1 MTEGGGGEKSSGR
14 RIVVDSS
21 LSNIKFT
28 YSDML
33 MISKFVEGVIVGKA
47 YVNLLSISMHIQ
59 LTDSLIFSIVYSL
72 IKILSFYKQK

>member
-1 MTEGGGGEKSSGR
+1 
-14 RIVVDSS
+14 
-21 LSNIKFT
+21 
-28 YSDML
+28 